1 MASTIYYGKS
11 TTEGGASVKRVE
23 LVNGSLGENFLQEGD
38 ILLVYFTEGLE
49 VDNPRLVLS
58 IGDIN
63 DEIST
68 ITDQGIPIYNAKIGD
83 WSAGETVTFIYASEQ
98 DIIQAS
104 NNIHY
109 WKIVAH
115 NNRASS
121 EVYGGVLIDADDSS
135 AASIGKVKNLIFEAS
150 STNSLSYDTIYTGSG
165 MDIAYL
171 TLSSTSNNETIDKS
185 ITISIPTYPN
195 VPASLSDFADNNEIP
210 LDNATKLGYL
220 RNDDFQTIIDLKED
234 GTSDVRISSPN
245 NIYLTVESSQEQPDR
260 TIAVGKSINDN
271 SYALAIGET
280 SLVEVPHFTVDWSGR
295 IQCGDYQGNL
305 KSIFDIFYPVG
316 SYYETD
322 NNNFNPNTA
331 WGGTWEL
338 ESQGRVHIG
347 SGPDYLVK
355 ATGGKSAQSYTPVG
369 TVGGHALKD
378 YELPSHSHIAMNRK
392 SGSVDDHAGGSEN
405 TYGLKAGADTKSSVF
420 YRTSVSLYNK
430 DGEPIDN
437 GKTHTHSFT
446 GTTTTIDIM
455 QPYVVVNRWHRTA

>member
-11 TTEGGASVKRVE
+11 TTEGSASVKQVE

-98 DIIQAS
+98 DIIKAS

-115 NNRASS
+115 NNKASS

-150 STNSLSYDTIYTGSG
+150 STNSLSYKTIYTGSG
-165 MDIAYL
+165 MDVAYL
-171 TLSSTSNNETIDKS
+171 TLSSTNNNETVDKS
-185 ITISIPTYPN
+185 VTISIPTYPN
-195 VPASLSDFADNNEIP
+195 VPASLSDFADNNEIS

-220 RNDDFQTIIDLKED
+220 NNDNFQTIIDLKED
-234 GTSDVRISSPN
+234 NTSDVRISSPN
-245 NIYLTVESSQEQPDR
+245 NIYLTVESLQEQPDK

-280 SLVEVPHFTVDWSGR
+280 SLVEVPRFTVDWSGR

-322 NNNFNPNTA
+322 NSNFNPNTA

-347 SGPDYLVK
+347 SGPDYLIK
-355 ATGGKSAQSYTPVG
+355 ATGGTSAQSYTPTG
-369 TVGGHALKD
+369 TVGNHKLTVS
-378 YELPSHSHIAMNRK
+378 EIPSHTHVALQRK
-392 SGSVDDHAGGSEN
+392 RTGVDDFLGGSTAEYGTAAGSKTATSFDDYA
-405 TYGLKAGADTKSSVF
+405 TYITSS
-420 YRTSVSLYNK
+420 TGGSGNH
-430 DGEPIDN
+430 N
-437 GKTHTHSFT
+437 HSFT
-446 GTTTTIDIM
+446 GTATSINIM